1 MEGWPEGP
9 GWLRGNAR
17 HPFKPRHYWKILR
30 IVPHEVKCRFRFFEN
45 LSMAFRPPKGRT
57 GIARLVAALGYSF
70 DGLLAA
76 FRGEAAF
83 RQLVALHV
91 VLIPLAFFC
100 PVSRGERALMIAVC
114 LLSFIVE
121 LFNSAIEAVIDRISE
136 EHHPLSKNAK
146 DMGSAAQFIALILI
160 AVVWG
165 VILLGPA
172 KI

>member
-1 MEGWPEGP
+1 M
-9 GWLRGNAR
+9 
-17 HPFKPRHYWKILR
+17 
-30 IVPHEVKCRFRFFEN
+30 N
-45 LSMAFRPPKGRT
+45 LHPPKGRT
-57 GIARLVAALGYSF
+57 GLARIVAAASYSR

-83 RQLVALHV
+83 RQLVALHI

-121 LFNSAIEAVIDRISE
+121 LFNSAIEAAVDRIST
-136 EHHPLSKNAK
+136 EHHLLSKNAK
-146 DMGSAAQFIALILI
+146 DMGSAAQLMALILI

-165 VILLGPA
+165 VILLG
-172 KI
+172 

>member
-1 MEGWPEGP
+1 MVF
-9 GWLRGNAR
+9 
-17 HPFKPRHYWKILR
+17 H
-30 IVPHEVKCRFRFFEN
+30 
-45 LSMAFRPPKGRT
+45 PPKGRSGLT
-57 GIARLVAALGYSF
+57 RIVAAAGYSY

-83 RQLVALHV
+83 RQLVALHA

-121 LFNSAIEAVIDRISE
+121 LFNSAIEAVVDRISA

-146 DMGSAAQFIALILI
+146 DMGSAAQSVALALI

-165 VILLGPA
+165 VILLG
-172 KI
+172 